1 MNYLALY
8 RKWRPQIFE
17 DLIGQDHITRT
28 LENAVKSGRVSHA
41 YLFCGP
47 RGTGK
52 TSAAKILSKALNC
65 EKGPTPRPCNECN
78 LCQGINQGRVMD
90 VLEIDA
96 ASNRGIDEIRE
107 LRDKVRYGCS
117 QARYK
122 VYIVDEVHMLTA
134 EAFNALLKTL
144 EEPPE
149 NVIFILATTESYKL
163 PQTILSRCQRFDFR
177 RISVPVLIQGLS
189 RVASG
194 EGVSVEDGVLN
205 LIARS
210 SEGGMRDA
218 LGLLE
223 QVMAYSENSV
233 TLESAKKIL
242 GIVEEEIFIE
252 MASAVLDK
260 NLVKGLKIVGDLVD
274 SGHDTGKFLRDMS
287 SYFRSLVLL
296 KMQGEG
302 PMQLEIP
309 WVCLDTMRKQAQS
322 FSHEALM
329 SVIEFLGEALL
340 SLRGSSQPRFVLETT
355 VFKICQVDYCL
366 NLKNLQQ
373 KVEALEKR
381 ILEVAGEISVG
392 ENPLQEKSHKSHK
405 SHGFQPHINREP
417 SVDIREDSRQ
427 SRDSLPAEDAVKEV
441 STKGA
446 IYQEETDKRNAV
458 QPLLTK
464 KKISEDLV
472 DTKILEEEQL
482 PWEEVK
488 ALWKKLLNFFSRKDV
503 KVHSMLTRGKPISF
517 EKGTLTVAVE
527 NFICQEKLNFKDNN
541 MRIRD
546 SFRTLTGRTIGF
558 RFVLNNAGGEE
569 SDYDQGDSYIE
580 DSRFPEQREVSSDSN
595 ETPAEAEKS
604 DYKEKHGGDLTEMA
618 VEMFGGKIV
627 ETDKKRGGIFD
638 V

>member
-8 RKWRPQIFE
+8 RKWRPQTFE

-65 EKGPTPRPCNECN
+65 ERGPTAHPCNACN
-78 LCQGINQGRVMD
+78 LCLGINRGRVMD

-149 NVIFILATTESYKL
+149 NVIFILATTEAYKL

-177 RISVPVLIQGLS
+177 RISVPDLIQGLS

-194 EGVSVEDGVLN
+194 EGISVEEGALH

-223 QVMAYSENSV
+223 QVMAYSDNSV

-252 MASAVLDK
+252 MAAAVLEK
-260 NLVKGLKIVGDLVD
+260 KLVKGLKIAGDLVD
-274 SGHDTGKFLRDMS
+274 SGNDMGKFIRDMS

-309 WVCLDTMRKQAQS
+309 WVCLDVMREQAQS
-322 FSHEALM
+322 FNHEALM
-329 SVIEFLGEALL
+329 SVLEFLGEALL

-373 KVEALEKR
+373 KVEVLEKR
-381 ILEVAGEISVG
+381 ILGFDKRLSEG
-392 ENPLQEKSHKSHK
+392 ENPQQEKPYKSR
-405 SHGFQPHINREP
+405 GFQSRLNRDP
-417 SVDIREDSRQ
+417 SIDVGVDNSR
-427 SRDSLPAEDAVKEV
+427 SRDLLLKEDAVKEV
-441 STKGA
+441 STERFISQG
-446 IYQEETDKRNAV
+446 ETDDRNDV
-458 QPLLTK
+458 QQCSMKENKSSKDFVGTKPL
-464 KKISEDLV
+464 I
-472 DTKILEEEQL
+472 EEQL
-482 PWEEVK
+482 SLEEVK
-488 ALWKKLLNFFSRKDV
+488 VLWKKLLNLFSRKDV
-503 KVHSMLTRGKPISF
+503 KMHSMLIRGKPVSF

-527 NFICQEKLNFKDNN
+527 NFICQEKLNLHDNN
-541 MRIRD
+541 KGIRE
-546 SFRTLTGRTIGF
+546 SFRKLTGKDIGF
-558 RFVLNNAGGEE
+558 SFVLNNTVGEE
-569 SDYDQGDSYIE
+569 TDNES
-580 DSRFPEQREVSSDSN
+580 EVSSFKKDSSFPDQW
-595 ETPAEAEKS
+595 ETSSISTESSAEIS
-604 DYKEKHGGDLTEMA
+604 DDMHGGSLIDMA
-618 VEMFGGKIV
+618 VDMFGGKIL
-627 ETDKKRGGIFD
+627 EPDKKRGGIFD